1 MKNSVKTGGLSAA
14 SVLAAGTGAYA
25 AIVPITPPANVPN
38 AAAPNSNPGVGAIAF
53 DVTGDG
59 TNDFGLQFRNS
70 QAAGTGVIWQAN
82 FSPFTA
88 AGTAAVLGFAGPFIP
103 YGANLATGITI
114 GATTP
119 VGLSWRNQAQV
130 TLGSNYRSG
139 GIVSPYG
146 GFGTGPGPGQVATQ
160 PGGAGR
166 PAGARGFLGI
176 RFTVLG
182 ATRYGWLDVEVR
194 PATSA
199 AGSGGIFFYGGAY
212 EDSGAP
218 IGAGVPTPGAV
229 TAMALGAAGLLRRNR
244 RA

>member
-14 SVLAAGTGAYA
+14 SVLAAGTSAYA
-25 AIVPITPPANVPN
+25 AIVPITPPANLPN
-38 AAAPNSNPGVGAIAF
+38 AAAPNSAPAVGVINF

-59 TNDFGLQFRNS
+59 TNDFGLQFRNA
-70 QAAGTGVIWQAN
+70 QAAGTGVQWQAN
-82 FSPFTA
+82 FSALTA
-88 AGTAAVLGFAGPFIP
+88 GGTAAVLGFAGPFIP
-103 YGANLATGITI
+103 YGANLAAGVAI
-114 GATTP
+114 GAATP

-166 PAGARGFLGI
+166 PAGARGFLGL
-176 RFTVLG
+176 RFTVAG
-182 ATRYGWLDVEVR
+182 QTRYGWLDVEVR

-199 AGSGGIFFYGGAY
+199 AGSGGIFFYGGAW
-212 EDSGAP
+212 ENTGAA